1 MEYLVGSVATML
13 GIFLIMRAAQ
23 KDQSRANS
31 GAYRVKYNQS
41 HVYRILRPYTII
53 SSMMMDQ
60 EKRVTQ
66 ASEHEKSLYVRV
78 MVVDGKAY
86 WIKDNTF
93 FTADMV
99 DDNLDNSS
107 TKTVDTMGMD
117 DVQLKKM
124 MFIVEKLTDGRQDD
138 RGNSGYSWI

>member
-1 MEYLVGSVATML
+1 MEYLVGSLATML
-13 GIFLIMRAAQ
+13 GIFLILRAAQ
-23 KDQSRANS
+23 KDQSKANS

-53 SSMMMDQ
+53 SSMMEQ
-60 EKRVTQ
+60 HKKATQ
-66 ASEHEKSLYVRV
+66 ASEHEKSMYVRV
-78 MVVDGKAY
+78 LVVDNNAY
-86 WIKDNTF
+86 WIKDNAV
-93 FTADMV
+93 FTANMV

-107 TKTVDTMGMD
+107 TKIVDTMGMD

-124 MFIVEKLTDGRQDD
+124 MFIVEKLTDGSQDD